1 VLVGDATQPALIHL
15 IEERGAGGW
24 AWPDR
29 FGQAAL
35 PARGDA
41 GLKVLHTFDGNPYP
55 LPVRS
60 PVFEFPERLAAGAEW
75 TDGRDQYICQR
86 TRDVQGRT
94 VWVVDVSLDRGRRQT
109 LNVDAATGLLVS
121 LEERLF
127 LGRGDPFQ
135 MKLTLESQRMMS
147 ADELTKFTTPAT
159 ALLDLQRDLNRTGQA
174 RQVDLSTEQVQRATV
189 ALAAIRPQAL
199 GTVWVKF
206 LDVVERDLA
215 QQSRQQAGVAGLE
228 QKFVGQPA
236 TLTDLK
242 LAVGGPLLRT
252 DLEGHTT
259 VLHFWDYNGE
269 KLVEPYGQVGYLDF
283 LHNRRGKLGAKVI
296 GVAVDARLSDPAQTV
311 AATRG
316 IRKLRD
322 FMNLGF
328 PITRWGSTPS
338 VPMRGCANSTP
349 PSWKPCKKRKRRSES
364 ERTSSPSQAVT
375 LRFPPTPP
383 ISSPPPGRPPLRPPR
398 LFASRPANAI
408 AASMASGLESS
419 SSLQR
424 FCRADAIIS
433 ASRISADEKPSI
445 SCVNCCIRSVA
456 APVSEALVSPCSGP
470 FNPPFRPRPLRPRP
484 PSPAGAAAPSP
495 PTPEIMG
502 RVL

>member
-1 VLVGDATQPALIHL
+1 MTPVTAWLTAAWLTAAVPAQLPIGTELQYTGTVGPIVRDQPVVEKTFSVRAVLVGDAPQPALIHL

-29 FGQAAL
+29 FGQTAL

-75 TDGRDQYICQR
+75 TDGRDQYVCLR
-86 TRDVQGRT
+86 TRDVPGRT
-94 VWVVDVSLDRGRRQT
+94 VWVVDVALDRGRRQT

-174 RQVDLSTEQVQRATV
+174 RQVELSADQVQRATV
-189 ALAAIRPQAL
+189 ALATIRPQAA
-199 GTVWVKF
+199 GTVWARF
-206 LDVVERDLA
+206 LDTVERDLA
-215 QQSRQQAGVAGLE
+215 QQSRQQAGVAGLA

-236 TLTDLK
+236 SFTDLK
-242 LAVGGPLLRT
+242 LAVGGPLLRA

-296 GVAVDARLSDPAQTV
+296 GIAVDSRLGDPAQAP

-328 PITRWGSTPS
+328 PIALDDGTLLKQFGDPRALGADLPLWVVIGHDGKIAHYKVGFYAIRPDEGL
-338 VPMRGCANSTP
+338 RELDA
-349 PSWKPCKKRKRRSES
+349 
-364 ERTSSPSQAVT
+364 AVVNA
-375 LRFPPTPP
+375 LQKEK
-383 ISSPPPGRPPLRPPR
+383 
-398 LFASRPANAI
+398 ASA
-408 AASMASGLESS
+408 E
-419 SSLQR
+419 
-424 FCRADAIIS
+424 
-433 ASRISADEKPSI
+433 
-445 SCVNCCIRSVA
+445 
-456 APVSEALVSPCSGP
+456 
-470 FNPPFRPRPLRPRP
+470 
-484 PSPAGAAAPSP
+484 
-495 PTPEIMG
+495 
-502 RVL
+502 